1 MKRNPFPDL
10 GHWHRS
16 ERLGSK
22 LEKKKI
28 ALTDSMP
35 PRHKNA
41 FVLGLEKVLNN
52 PNASFLTN
60 PATFREINSKSGMS
74 ITQMMKHVGKKRG
87 NESKP
92 PTDKQKSE
100 ERLNNLKINSEK

>member
-1 MKRNPFPDL
+1 MRNIRFPDL
-10 GHWHRS
+10 EPWHRS
-16 ERLGSK
+16 ERLESI

-28 ALTDSMP
+28 ALTDSM

-41 FVLGLEKVLNN
+41 FVLGLEKVLNT

-60 PATFREINSKSGMS
+60 PATFREINKHSGMS
-74 ITQMMKHVGKKRG
+74 MTQMMKHVGKKRG
-87 NESKP
+87 NETKP